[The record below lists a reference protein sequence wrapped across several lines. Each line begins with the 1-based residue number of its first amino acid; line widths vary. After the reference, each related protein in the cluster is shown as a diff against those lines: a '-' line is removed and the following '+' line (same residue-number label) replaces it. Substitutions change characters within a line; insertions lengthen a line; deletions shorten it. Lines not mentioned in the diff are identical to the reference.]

1 MMRLDLWV
9 MLSVHTI
16 TQCSDLDYEIHRAA
30 SKLSILGFEP
40 LRQSTIADTFPIARL
55 CRGFRIP
62 RGQTWPREGT
72 SIRTDSWLPS
82 NA

>member
-40 LRQSTIADTFPIARL
+40 TGNLRLRTLSLSRACAVVSEFHVDK
-55 CRGFRIP
+55 RGP
-62 RGQTWPREGT
+62 
-72 SIRTDSWLPS
+72 
-82 NA
+82 